1 VNNHVDLNL
10 LLVAALFSMTACGAV
25 PSVEVELSPAER
37 TQAQGDET
45 PRTDPRHV
53 DVIDEVDA
61 TGGVGHDSGGDA
73 SMAEA
78 VVTAAPQVIRL
89 LSLGDSY
96 TIGSGGVPEA
106 ERWPNQL
113 ADALKVHAEAHPE
126 TLQWTLV
133 DPELI
138 AHIGW
143 TTGQLMQAMDAA
155 GLAAGEEGAHEG
167 EPYELV
173 TLLIGVNNQY
183 QGKPLEAYKVDL
195 AVLLDR
201 AIALAG
207 GRPGRVVM
215 LSIPD
220 YGVTPFAAGPEAA
233 AISAEL
239 ESFNAEAQLL
249 AEQAGVHWVDIVD
262 ISRLAVEDP
271 TLLAADGLHPS
282 GAMYTLWA
290 ERALPVAIDALTSH

>member
-1 VNNHVDLNL
+1 MVAL
-10 LLVAALFSMTACGAV
+10 LCLTACGAL
-25 PSVEVELSPAER
+25 PSVEVEPSRSDSAQ
-37 TQAQGDET
+37 TQGDAAAR
-45 PRTDPRHV
+45 PDRRA
-53 DVIDEVDA
+53 VDA
-61 TGGVGHDSGGDA
+61 KERVDDTHDAGHEVRGDA
-73 SMAEA
+73 SMAEVA
-78 VVTAAPQVIRL
+78 MTPEPRVIRL

-113 ADALKVHAEAHPE
+113 SDALKVHAEAHPE

-143 TTGQLMQAMDAA
+143 TTGQLMQAMDDA
-155 GLAAGEEGAHEG
+155 GLAAGDGGGHQG
-167 EPYELV
+167 DPYQLV

-183 QGKPLEAYKVDL
+183 QGKPLEAYKADL

-239 ESFNAEAQLL
+239 ESFNAEAQVL

-262 ISRLAVEDP
+262 ISRLAVEEPD
-271 TLLAADGLHPS
+271 LLAADGLHPS

-290 ERALPVAIDALTSH
+290 ERTLPVAIDALTSH